1 MIFTQPNVN
10 NAITTSIIN
19 VFPINTLINHQSVFQ
34 SIFGINARQDIN
46 QITIKK
52 SDLIGLSPI
61 ASNTAESLLVGIIVN
76 SLRIGVVN
84 EKINITLWG
93 KYIDDEKS
101 NHQIIIDLLN
111 LLNITDYEYTNYLES
126 INPMDY

>member
-1 MIFTQPNVN
+1 MIFAQSNIN

-19 VFPINTLINHQSVFQ
+19 VFPINTLINHQSPFQ
-34 SIFGINARQDIN
+34 SIFGLNARQDAT
-46 QITIKK
+46 QIIIKK
-52 SDLIGLSPI
+52 NDLIGLSP
-61 ASNTAESLLVGIIVN
+61 ATSNTAESLLAGILVN
-76 SLRIGVVN
+76 SLRIGVSN
-84 EKINITLWG
+84 EKININLWG
-93 KYIDDEKS
+93 KYIANNKS